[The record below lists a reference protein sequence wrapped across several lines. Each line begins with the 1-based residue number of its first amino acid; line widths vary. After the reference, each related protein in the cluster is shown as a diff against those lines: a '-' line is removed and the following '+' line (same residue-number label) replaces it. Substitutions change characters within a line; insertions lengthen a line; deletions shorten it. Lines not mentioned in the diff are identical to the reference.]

1 MKWITPVLVLIM
13 IAAVVG
19 ISGCTDTGA
28 SAQQTYSNGSI
39 KFNYSN
45 DYQTA
50 TPPGKLSSGPTSWI
64 DVTFLAN
71 SNGTA
76 IEVEKNNQVKDPSV
90 AREATDAFTD
100 STSGVSMSNVSH
112 TTETNPN
119 GIKIFKSTYTLKD
132 SDGTVKYIDIYFKD
146 KQGIVYCI
154 SVFNVES
161 SYQDVSDTA
170 NTIFNSL
177 SLN

>member
-1 MKWITPVLVLIM
+1 M